1 MSSYITCQLT
11 HKACSIIIDLRTI
24 KMRNSSLTC
33 CGGAFLN
40 FGIAYPARDNVNPRW
55 LKSRLRCFGNGSI
68 NVAISEAT
76 SMLKQHK
83 VKQNELD

>member
-1 MSSYITCQLT
+1 
-11 HKACSIIIDLRTI
+11 
-24 KMRNSSLTC
+24 MRNSSLTC

-83 VKQNELD
+83 VNKTNWIKKRLRQILGIIFASLF